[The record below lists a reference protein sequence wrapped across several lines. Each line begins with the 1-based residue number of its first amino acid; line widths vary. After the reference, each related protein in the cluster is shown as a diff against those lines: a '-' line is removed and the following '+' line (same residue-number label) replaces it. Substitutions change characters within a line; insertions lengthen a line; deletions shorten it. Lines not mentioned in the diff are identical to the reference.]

1 MTRRRRRFSWG
12 WREKLPL
19 IPHFMWLNFA
29 KTGVSLSIHL
39 GFATWNT
46 KRGWYIDGPFGL
58 YWRERRSRR
67 PRGGS

>member
-1 MTRRRRRFSWG
+1 
-12 WREKLPL
+12 
-19 IPHFMWLNFA
+19 MWLNFA